1 MPRVKIW
8 WRQAA
13 APVGFGDRWPS
24 RLALLVIFAASAPFT
39 GYKAMAKDLVP
50 VAPERWGGQQIILT
64 VGEASSR
71 IELGCGEAVI
81 DGSLRVDE
89 AGRFKASGRIESVQP
104 GPQRT
109 DRPSAVKDA
118 LFEGRIDGDRM
129 ELSIQAAGE
138 PEPRRFELKRHARTK
153 IIRCY

>member
-1 MPRVKIW
+1 M
-8 WRQAA
+8 
-13 APVGFGDRWPS
+13 
-24 RLALLVIFAASAPFT
+24 LVLFAASAPFI
-39 GYKAMAKDLVP
+39 GFKAMAKDLVP
-50 VAPERWGGQQIILT
+50 VPLERWGGQQILLT

-71 IELGCGEAVI
+71 VEFGCGEAVI
-81 DGSLRVDE
+81 DGALRVDE
-89 AGRFKASGRIESVQP
+89 TGRFKAPGRVEGYQP

-129 ELSIQAAGE
+129 ELSIQIAGE

-153 IIRCY
+153 IVRCY